1 MSSDSVSESPS
12 TLSAFHGQLAR
23 LSGVECDAHFDGQ
36 SAGARLS
43 TGTSHSPTV
52 SRGRALVLY
61 LLPLGAIRFTG

>member
-43 TGTSHSPTV
+43 TWHLAQPDSV
-52 SRGRALVLY
+52 ARRALVLY